1 MRRKLWESVKRGLET
16 IEKPEEEIAT
26 LPEIIL
32 IMLFIM
38 VCVIGILAISFF
50 AGALVLTALIS

>member
-1 MRRKLWESVKRGLET
+1 MRRKLWKFVKRGLEA

-38 VCVIGILAISFF
+38 VCVISILAISIF
-50 AGALVLTALIS
+50 AGALVLTILIS

>member
-1 MRRKLWESVKRGLET
+1 MRKLWESVKRGLEAT
-16 IEKPEEEIAT
+16 EKPEEEIAT
-26 LPEIIL
+26 LPEMIL

-38 VCVIGILAISFF
+38 VCVIGILAISIF

>member
-1 MRRKLWESVKRGLET
+1 MRRLWESAKRGLEA

-38 VCVIGILAISFF
+38 VCVIGILAISIF